1 MATKIHPQATSC
13 AAFQH
18 QNSVQLCSK
27 FANFEAGKRAMFY
40 EESFYQYLAL
50 ERRFSPHTLSAYR
63 RDLSQFIAFVG
74 ERFQVSE
81 VGAVRHGHVRA
92 WIVQQMQAGQSP
104 RSINRR
110 LSCLKSYF
118 KLLRKRRLAAN
129 DPLKKVVAPRTGK
142 RLPVFVP
149 EPQVNQLL
157 TRIEFGDD
165 YQGLRDRVILEML
178 YATGL
183 RRSELSL
190 LKISDIDMGRF
201 VLRVQGKG
209 GKERI
214 VPFAHYLARL
224 IENFLEKRRA
234 EHPGAGEPWLL
245 LNRKSARMSPENIY
259 SVVHKY
265 LSLVTTAEQRSPHV
279 LRHSFATHLSDHG
292 ADINAIK
299 ELLGHANLAAT
310 QIYTHNSIEKLR
322 KVYEQAHP
330 KSKDDES

>member
-1 MATKIHPQATSC
+1 
-13 AAFQH
+13 
-18 QNSVQLCSK
+18 
-27 FANFEAGKRAMFY
+27 MFY
-40 EESFYQYLAL
+40 EDSFYQYLAL
-50 ERRFSPHTLSAYR
+50 ERRFSPHTLAAYR
-63 RDLSQFIAFVG
+63 RDLSQFIAFLDSQ
-74 ERFQVSE
+74 QVDS
-81 VGAVRHGHVRA
+81 VAVVRHGHIRA

-118 KLLRKRRLAAN
+118 RLLRKRRLIEH

-149 EPQVNQLL
+149 EQQVNHLF
-157 TRIEFGDD
+157 TRVDFPAD
-165 YQGLRDRVILEML
+165 YAGQRDRLILEML

-190 LKISDIDMGRF
+190 LKINDIDLGRF

-224 IENFLEKRRA
+224 IEQYLSLREKSF
-234 EHPGAGEPWLL
+234 PGAAEPWLL
-245 LNRKSARMSPENIY
+245 LNRKGARMSPESIY
-259 SVVHKY
+259 SAVHKY
-265 LSLVTTAEQRSPHV
+265 LSMVTTTEQRSPHV

-310 QIYTHNSIEKLR
+310 QIYTHNSIEKLK
-322 KVYEQAHP
+322 KVYDQAHP
-330 KSKDDES
+330 KSKEDEP

>member
-1 MATKIHPQATSC
+1 
-13 AAFQH
+13 
-18 QNSVQLCSK
+18 
-27 FANFEAGKRAMFY
+27 MFY
-40 EESFYQYLAL
+40 EESFYQYLAV
-50 ERRFSPHTLSAYR
+50 ERRFSPHTLAAYR
-63 RDLSQFIAFVG
+63 RDLSQFVAFLG
-74 ERFQVSE
+74 ERFQTSE
-81 VGAVRHGHVRA
+81 VGTVRHGHIRA

-118 KLLRKRRLAAN
+118 KLLRKRRLVEH

-149 EPQVNQLL
+149 EPQVTNLL
-157 TRIEFGDD
+157 TQIDFGDD
-165 YQGLRDRVILEML
+165 YQGLRDRLILEML

-190 LKISDIDMGRF
+190 VKISDIDMGRF

-224 IENFLEKRRA
+224 IEQFLEKRRA
-234 EHPGAGEPWLL
+234 AHPASHEPWLL

-259 SVVHKY
+259 TVVHKY
-265 LSLVTTAEQRSPHV
+265 L
-279 LRHSFATHLSDHG
+279 
-292 ADINAIK
+292 
-299 ELLGHANLAAT
+299 
-310 QIYTHNSIEKLR
+310 
-322 KVYEQAHP
+322 
-330 KSKDDES
+330 